1 MRAQLSVLAALLFGL
16 TACGGQSSSS
26 SNTASSELDTA
37 LTRGAVPSGAPAAA
51 FGDIPQLHS
60 PASWPF
66 EEGAPRTSGTGRYAH
81 GAYYW
86 TDFIY
91 DANGAKG
98 PNVPF
103 YRIGTPTGGSLHY
116 PAANMA
122 GNGAD
127 LFVVALGRKNGELFF
142 RVDWQTL
149 IDHSVPVA
157 AFAIDNQEGGSEEWP
172 GITGLRSPGVDA
184 LLMLSAN
191 GAFIDY
197 KDGSGP
203 QFVAPVTVDMASR
216 SFIAALPQSSLATDQ
231 PWTLYVASGINNGE
245 GGFLNDNA
253 GFRSLPNQPPVFNLA
268 FRDYD
273 DEPALFN
280 FWFDE
285 SQSTALNTGD
295 VSAFSGEIDWARMGE
310 TEPEPLRYGYSNRW
324 YLSSVSGAELGDG
337 NFAAGVDRSEAGVVA
352 DPGYY
357 DAVQPYGI
365 YIPSS
370 YSPSSE
376 SPSLFTWLLH
386 SFTQNH
392 NQYSASV
399 PNYLLAA
406 CENLR
411 QSVCV
416 TPLGRGSAGY
426 YETAAELDFWEVWR
440 DVAAHFNIDSEAVF
454 TTGYSMGAIGSI
466 NLMVKYPEVFFGGV
480 ILAGS
485 HANANLL
492 PCSLDNNGCVEPK
505 GPELM
510 ENLKWNGYYQAH
522 GTFDQLVP
530 FPDARATA
538 DGMRDFGYR
547 YVFDHYLVEDHIV
560 WTLKDA
566 GYSAFEKA
574 AQWMVD
580 WQASEG
586 QRRAAPG
593 ELVYRWE
600 PDKVNADWGIGP
612 TGAWW
617 LEELEAVAGAEFAE
631 IRAQSGALPE
641 PSISLEPS
649 VGELIFPDAT
659 TLSPAVRDSQLW
671 QRGSAEAATGE
682 LRASLVQVAALTI
695 NLREAGIAERD
706 DKRLVLS
713 SDSPYQLRLTGLDD
727 GQSVEVEGSR
737 WQVRNGELV
746 LSMPAGDSQV
756 VFP

>member
-1 MRAQLSVLAALLFGL
+1 MCARVLVLAALLISL
-16 TACGGQSSSS
+16 AACGGQSSSS
-26 SNTASSELDTA
+26 IDPSSLEGGIVQ
-37 LTRGAVPSGAPAAA
+37 TRGAVPSGAPPAA
-51 FGDIPQLHS
+51 FGELPLRAR

-66 EEGAPRTSGTGRYAH
+66 DDGAPRTSGTGRYAY

-103 YRIGTPTGGSLHY
+103 YRIGTPTGGSLNY
-116 PAANMA
+116 PQASMA

-127 LFVVALGRKNGELFF
+127 LFVVALGRRNGELFL

-157 AFAIDNQEGGSEEWP
+157 AFAVDNQPGGSDSWP
-172 GITGLRSPGVDA
+172 GIAGLRSPGVDA
-184 LLMLSAN
+184 LVLLSAN

-197 KDGSGP
+197 KDGNGP
-203 QFVAPVTVDMASR
+203 QLFAPVTVDMEAR
-216 SFIAALPQSSLATDQ
+216 TFVAALPEDSLATDT
-231 PWTLYVASGINNGE
+231 PWTLYVASGINDGE

-295 VSAFSGEIDWARMGE
+295 VSAFSQQIDWTRMGE

-324 YLSSVSGAELGDG
+324 YISSVSGSELGDG
-337 NFAAGVDRSEAGVVA
+337 SFAGGLDRSEAGVVA

-370 YSPSSE
+370 YLPSSAA
-376 SPSLFTWLLH
+376 PSLYTWLLH

-399 PNYLLAA
+399 PNFLLAA
-406 CENLR
+406 CETLR

-416 TPLGRGSAGY
+416 SPLGRGSAGY
-426 YETAAELDFWEVWR
+426 YEAAAELDFWEVWR

-454 TTGYSMGAIGSI
+454 TAGYSMGAIGSI

-485 HANANLL
+485 HADAQLL
-492 PCSLDNNGCVEPK
+492 PCSLDNNGCVESK

-547 YVFDHYLVEDHIV
+547 YVFDHYLAEDHIV

-566 GYSAFEKA
+566 GYSAFQKA
-574 AQWMVD
+574 AQWMVQ
-580 WQASEG
+580 WQSSEE
-586 QRRAAPG
+586 QRRSAPG

-600 PDKVNADWGIGP
+600 PHMVNLDWGLGP
-612 TGAWW
+612 RGAWW
-617 LEELEAVAGAEFAE
+617 LEDVQAADGAEYAE

-641 PSISLEPS
+641 PEMLTKAN

-659 TLSPAVRDSQLW
+659 TLSPAVRDSLSW
-671 QRGSAEAATGE
+671 ELGSLENATGE
-682 LRASLVQVAALTI
+682 LRASLTQVAALTI
-695 NLREAGIAERD
+695 NLQEAAIAERA
-706 DKRLVLS
+706 DKRIELD
-713 SDSPYQLRLTGLDD
+713 SDGPYQLRLIGLPTGQRVQAA
-727 GQSVEVEGSR
+727 GQSLQASNGS
-737 WQVRNGELV
+737 VV
-746 LSMPAGDSQV
+746 LTMPAGESTV

>member
-1 MRAQLSVLAALLFGL
+1 MCARVSLLAALLISL
-16 TACGGQSSSS
+16 VACGGQSSSS
-26 SNTASSELDTA
+26 IDPSSLEGGNVQ
-37 LTRGAVPSGAPAAA
+37 TRGAVPSGAPPAA
-51 FGDIPQLHS
+51 FGDLPLRAR

-66 EEGAPRTSGTGRYAH
+66 DDGAPRTSGTGRYAY

-116 PAANMA
+116 PQSSMA

-127 LFVVALGRKNGELFF
+127 LFVVALGRRNGELFL

-149 IDHSVPVA
+149 IDHSVPIA
-157 AFAIDNQEGGSEEWP
+157 AFAVDNQPGGSDNWP
-172 GITGLRSPGVDA
+172 GIAGLRSPGVDA
-184 LLMLSAN
+184 LVLLSAN

-197 KDGSGP
+197 KDGNGP
-203 QFVAPVTVDMASR
+203 QLVATVSVDMETR
-216 SFIAALPQSSLATDQ
+216 TFVAALPEDSLATDT

-245 GGFLNDNA
+245 GGFLSDNA

-285 SQSTALNTGD
+285 TQSAALNTGD
-295 VSAFSGEIDWARMGE
+295 VTAFSQQIDWTRMGE

-324 YLSSVSGAELGDG
+324 YISSVSGLELGDG
-337 NFAAGVDRSEAGVVA
+337 SFAGGIDRSEAGVVA

-357 DAVQPYGI
+357 DTVQPYGI

-370 YSPSSE
+370 YLPSSAA
-376 SPSLFTWLLH
+376 PSLFTWLLH

-399 PNYLLAA
+399 PNFLLAA
-406 CENLR
+406 CETLR

-416 TPLGRGSAGY
+416 SPLGRGSAGY
-426 YETAAELDFWEVWR
+426 YEAAAELDFWEVWR
-440 DVAAHFNIDSEAVF
+440 DVAAHFNVDSEAVF
-454 TTGYSMGAIGSI
+454 TAGYSMGAIGSI

-485 HANANLL
+485 HADAQLL
-492 PCSLDNNGCVEPK
+492 PCSLDNNGCVESK

-566 GYSAFEKA
+566 GYSAFQKA
-574 AQWMVD
+574 AQWMVQ
-580 WQASEG
+580 WQSSEE
-586 QRRAAPG
+586 QRRIAPG

-600 PDKVNADWGIGP
+600 PHMVNLDWGLGP
-612 TGAWW
+612 RGAWW
-617 LEELEAVAGAEFAE
+617 LEDAQAADGAEYAE

-641 PSISLEPS
+641 PEILTKVS
-649 VGELIFPDAT
+649 VGELIFPDVT
-659 TLSPAVRDSQLW
+659 TLSPAVRDSLSW
-671 QRGSAEAATGE
+671 ELESLGNATGE
-682 LRASLVQVAALTI
+682 LRASLTQVAALTI
-695 NLREAGIAERD
+695 NLQEAGIAERA
-706 DKRLVLS
+706 DKRIDLD
-713 SDSPYQLRLTGLDD
+713 SDGPYQLRLVGLPIGQRVQAA
-727 GQSVEVEGSR
+727 GQSLQASNGS
-737 WQVRNGELV
+737 VV
-746 LSMPAGDSQV
+746 LTMPAGESTV